1 MLAIFIL
8 LGQQISK
15 RLFEPIKHTNA
26 VYYRGGSAH
35 SDYSWGADM

>member
-15 RLFEPIKHTNA
+15 ILFEPIKHTNT
-26 VYYRGGSAH
+26 VYYREGSAR
-35 SDYSWGADM
+35 SDYSWGADQ